1 MGDDNVTPIDRR
13 TKLVRQVREQMQEE
27 SGEEDRYEK
36 QGRAQC
42 KVCSV
47 GERYEL
53 PNAATLREQV
63 DVWYAR
69 GFSVAEIDRRV
80 QELVADWPEY
90 EGDNPRYDPR
100 PSRDSLENHTKR
112 HTSDSA
118 RIGRELAVLRARQ
131 LGEVEEIMREQFIE
145 PLVDA
150 SFIAASLARDALTSG
165 RIRPTHLPLSL
176 DTPFFDLV
184 TYQPTVS
191 RPPFRPIR
199 EVC

>member
-36 QGRAQC
+36 Q
-42 KVCSV
+42 
-47 GERYEL
+47 
-53 PNAATLREQV
+53 
-63 DVWYAR
+63 
-69 GFSVAEIDRRV
+69 
-80 QELVADWPEY
+80 Y

-112 HTSDSA
+112 HTSDTA

-131 LGEVEEIMREQFIE
+131 LGEVEEILREQFIE

-165 RIRPTHLPLSL
+165 RVRPRDMRDVAAAL
-176 DTPFFDLV
+176 DLWA
-184 TYQPTVS
+184 
-191 RPPFRPIR
+191 RFRPMRTSEGVPVEQHKAELATVIESARRNMTDEEYDRFVADLRAQGR
-199 EVC
+199 EPRPEGTGDPAG